1 MTTEMM
7 VISRIVPLDF
17 VSEHTPN
24 NFPGGPAVK
33 TALPLQRVQGLT
45 PHQGTSS
52 HKPLLH
58 ATTKIEDPM
67 CSN

>member
-45 PHQGTSS
+45 PHQGTEIS
-52 HKPLLH
+52 H
-58 ATTKIEDPM
+58 ATEHGQKKG
-67 CSN
+67 NNNK